1 MGVALKLAIN
11 YLKNNKK
18 RTFIISLCILI
29 STILITT
36 ILLFLDSYKEYIIT
50 AERNNSNW
58 EVSYNGITY
67 EEACTIEKHSNVKE
81 ISVMHEIG
89 SAKSIDKDRNLK
101 YTIIGFDE
109 NAMKNLIKNNLMQGR
124 FPENSTEVI
133 CQNGEFKIG
142 DKLIQTL
149 ENGENKEYIVV
160 GTVFYS
166 DFIDSFQ
173 VITLL
178 DRAELNNTDTV
189 NITVLSNNI
198 KQIYDD
204 YFDIYYQLSSYRNQN
219 GSSLENMTRYN
230 ENLLEYEGVL
240 DYVSNFQKGIYAI
253 EGIFI
258 GIVVISSMI
267 FIYSVVNIS
276 IIERK
281 KYFGILK
288 SIGTTS
294 KQMRRSIRAE
304 LFIILFIV
312 IPLGVLI
319 GIGLDCL
326 LITVVNNIFP
336 DLSTS
341 NDGFLRIFQV
351 KEEMNVAIPF
361 STLGF
366 SIIIIILATYLSSVV
381 PIKKISRT
389 QAISLI
395 KQNWKYVHIKKRKH
409 KEKSK
414 EKNIEK
420 KLAFKNIERYKSRYT
435 AIIMSLVISI
445 TLIIVSNYYITN
457 IVENAYRAEYNYEIS
472 LYYRIDKYGDLSEKI
487 IDDIQEA
494 KIADKI
500 ILNYTTTK
508 SLLVPIEKISDE
520 EKELGKKIYGGDYK
534 LYPHFRALYT
544 EDYTE
549 VLNVS
554 CLQIDV
560 VELNDD
566 ALNNYFKR
574 IGIDKLEDDECILV
588 DYSNIKTKY
597 YNSIKFT
604 NYKDGDFLTIGNGSY
619 DILEK
624 NTNIKV
630 KKVTNLLPSNLP
642 LRISN
647 TLIIV
652 NRGIADKIYDRI
664 NGLEENAREFNAD
677 SISLWVKDIEEAD
690 ALVQQ
695 LKEKYNLTSEPTE
708 SEEFIEERSYEGN
721 EDAIKLDLLINIFIY
736 SFIGIITLVG
746 IINMYN
752 AINSS
757 LETRKREIVRLVTI
771 GMEEKQINKMIFLE
785 NAICCVLALI
795 LGIAI
800 GALASYVL
808 YFLNIDFTWY
818 AFKIPWTSVI
828 VSILGI
834 TLVTIISTIYLKK
847 KIFLDDLMEVLRKE
861 EI

>member
-1 MGVALKLAIN
+1 MGVALKLGIN

-36 ILLFLDSYKEYIIT
+36 ILLFLDSYKEYRIT
-50 AERNNSNW
+50 VERNNSNW

-67 EEACTIEKHSNVKE
+67 EESCTIEKHSNVKE
-81 ISVMHEIG
+81 ISVMREMG
-89 SAKSIDKDRNLK
+89 SAKSINEGRNLK
-101 YTIIGFDE
+101 YTIIGFDK
-109 NAMKNLIKNNLMQGR
+109 NAMKNLINNNLMQGR
-124 FPENSTEVI
+124 LPENSTEVI
-133 CQNGEFKIG
+133 CQNGVYKIG

-149 ENGENKEYIVV
+149 ENGENKEYTVV
-160 GTVFYS
+160 GTILYS

-178 DRAELNNTDTV
+178 DRAELKNSDIV

-219 GSSLENMTRYN
+219 GSSLEDMTRYN

-240 DYVSNFQKGIYAI
+240 DYVSNFQKGIYTV

-304 LFIILFIV
+304 LFIILLSV

-319 GIGLDCL
+319 GIGLDSL

-341 NDGFLRIFQV
+341 NDGILRIFQV
-351 KEEMNVAIPF
+351 KEEMNVAIPL
-361 STLGF
+361 STLGL
-366 SIIIIILATYLSSVV
+366 SIIIIVLATYLSSVV
-381 PIKKISRT
+381 PIKKISKIA
-389 QAISLI
+389 AINLI
-395 KQNWKYVHIKKRKH
+395 KQNRKCVHIKER
-409 KEKSK
+409 KSK
-414 EKNIEK
+414 EKIIEK
-420 KLAFKNIERYKSRYT
+420 HIERKLAFKNIERYKSRYT

-445 TLIIVSNYYITN
+445 ALIIVSNYYITN

-472 LYYRIDKYGDLSEKI
+472 LNYRIDKYGDLAEKI

-642 LRISN
+642 SRISN

-652 NRGIADKIYDRI
+652 NRGVANKIYDRI
-664 NGLEENAREFNAD
+664 NGLEENEREFNAD
-677 SISLWVKDIEEAD
+677 SIALWVKDTEEAD
-690 ALVQQ
+690 VLVQQ
-695 LKEKYNLTSEPTE
+695 LREKYNLTSEPAE

-721 EDAIKLDLLINIFIY
+721 EDAIKLNLLINIFIY

-752 AINSS
+752 TINSS
-757 LETRKREIVRLVTI
+757 LETKKREIVRLVTI

-800 GALASYVL
+800 GLLTSYVL

-818 AFKIPWTSVI
+818 AFEIPWVSVI
-828 VSILGI
+828 VSTLGI
-834 TLVTIISTIYLKK
+834 AIIAIMSTLYLKK
-847 KIFLDDLMEVLRKE
+847 KIFVNDLMEVLRKE

>member
-36 ILLFLDSYKEYIIT
+36 ILLFLDSYKEYRIT
-50 AERNNSNW
+50 VERNNSNW

-81 ISVMHEIG
+81 ISVMYEMG

-124 FPENSTEVI
+124 LPENSTEVV
-133 CQNGEFKIG
+133 CMNGDYKIG

-160 GTVFYS
+160 GTILYS

-173 VITLL
+173 VVTLL
-178 DRAELNNTDTV
+178 DRAELKNSDTV
-189 NITVLSNNI
+189 DITVLSNNI

-204 YFDIYYQLSSYRNQN
+204 YFDIYYQLSTYRNQN

-230 ENLLEYEGVL
+230 EDLLEYEGVL
-240 DYVSNFQKGIYAI
+240 DYVSSFQKGIYAV

-361 STLGF
+361 STLGL
-366 SIIIIILATYLSSVV
+366 SIIIIVLATYLSSVL

-395 KQNWKYVHIKKRKH
+395 KQNREYVHINKRKH
-409 KEKSK
+409 KKKSK
-414 EKNIEK
+414 DEKHIER

-487 IDDIQEA
+487 IDDIQNA
-494 KIADKI
+494 NIADKI
-500 ILNYTTTK
+500 ILNYATTQN
-508 SLLVPIEKISDE
+508 LLVPIEKISDE

-534 LYPHFRALYT
+534 LYPHFQALYT
-544 EDYTE
+544 ENYEE
-549 VLNVS
+549 VLDVS
-554 CLQIDV
+554 CLQVGV
-560 VELNDD
+560 VELNKS
-566 ALNNYFKR
+566 ALDNYLQK
-574 IGIDKLEDDECILV
+574 IGVDKLEDDECILM

-604 NYKDGDFLTIGNGSY
+604 NYEDGDFLTIGNSSY

-624 NTNIKV
+624 NTNIKI
-630 KKVTNLLPSNLP
+630 KKVTNIVPNLTS
-642 LRISN
+642 RSSN
-647 TLIIV
+647 TLIVV
-652 NRGIADKIYDRI
+652 NKGIADKIYDRI
-664 NGLEENAREFNAD
+664 NGLEESKREFNVD
-677 SISLWVKDIEEAD
+677 YISLWVKDIEEAD

-695 LKEKYNLTSEPTE
+695 LKEKYNLTSDPTE
-708 SEEFIEERSYEGN
+708 SEEYIEGRSYEGN
-721 EDAIKLDLLINIFIY
+721 EDTIKLNLLINIFIY

-757 LETRKREIVRLVTI
+757 LETRKREVVRLITI
-771 GMEEKQINKMIFLE
+771 GMEKKQINKMIFLE

-800 GALASYVL
+800 GALVSYVL

-818 AFKIPWTSVI
+818 AFEIPWTSVI
-828 VSILGI
+828 VSTLGI
-834 TLVTIISTIYLKK
+834 AIIAIMSTLYLKK
-847 KIFLDDLMEVLRKE
+847 KIFVNDLMEVLRKE

>member
-1 MGVALKLAIN
+1 MGVALKLGIN

-36 ILLFLDSYKEYIIT
+36 ILLFLDSYKEYRIT
-50 AERNNSNW
+50 VERNNSNW

-81 ISVMHEIG
+81 ISVMREMG
-89 SAKSIDKDRNLK
+89 SAKSINEGRNLK
-101 YTIIGFDE
+101 YTIIGFDK
-109 NAMKNLIKNNLMQGR
+109 NAMKNLINNNLMQGR
-124 FPENSTEVI
+124 LPENSTEVI
-133 CQNGEFKIG
+133 CQNGVYKIG

-149 ENGENKEYIVV
+149 ENGENKEYTVV
-160 GTVFYS
+160 GTILYS

-178 DRAELNNTDTV
+178 DRAELKNSDIV

-219 GSSLENMTRYN
+219 GSSLEDMTRYN

-240 DYVSNFQKGIYAI
+240 DYVSNFQKGIYTV

-304 LFIILFIV
+304 LFIILLSV

-319 GIGLDCL
+319 GIGLDSL

-341 NDGFLRIFQV
+341 NDGILRIFQV
-351 KEEMNVAIPF
+351 KEEMNVAIPL
-361 STLGF
+361 STLGL
-366 SIIIIILATYLSSVV
+366 SIIIIVLATYLSSIV
-381 PIKKISRT
+381 PIKKISSL
-389 QAISLI
+389 QAINLI
-395 KQNWKYVHIKKRKH
+395 KQNREYVYIKKRKH

-445 TLIIVSNYYITN
+445 ALIIVSNYYITN

-472 LYYRIDKYGDLSEKI
+472 LNYRIDKYGDLAEKI

-642 LRISN
+642 SRISN

-652 NRGIADKIYDRI
+652 NRGVANKIYDRI
-664 NGLEENAREFNAD
+664 NGLEENEREFNAD
-677 SISLWVKDIEEAD
+677 SIALWVKDTEEAD
-690 ALVQQ
+690 VLVQQ
-695 LKEKYNLTSEPTE
+695 LREKYNLTSEPAE

-721 EDAIKLDLLINIFIY
+721 EDAIKLNLLINIFIY

-752 AINSS
+752 TINSS
-757 LETRKREIVRLVTI
+757 LETKKREIVRLVTI

-800 GALASYVL
+800 GLLTSYVL

-818 AFKIPWTSVI
+818 AFEIPWVSVI
-828 VSILGI
+828 VSTLGI
-834 TLVTIISTIYLKK
+834 AIVTIISTIYLKK
-847 KIFLDDLMEVLRKE
+847 KIFVDDLMEVLRRNLK
-861 EI
+861 

>member
-36 ILLFLDSYKEYIIT
+36 ILLFLDSYKGYRIT
-50 AERNNSNW
+50 VERNNSNW

-81 ISVMHEIG
+81 ISVMREIG
-89 SAKSIDKDRNLK
+89 SAKSIDEGRNLK
-101 YTIIGFDE
+101 YTIIGFDK
-109 NAMKNLIKNNLMQGR
+109 NAIKNLIKNNLMQGR
-124 FPENSTEVI
+124 LPENSTEVV
-133 CQNGEFKIG
+133 CMNGDYKIG

-341 NDGFLRIFQV
+341 GDGFLRIFQV

-361 STLGF
+361 STLGL
-366 SIIIIILATYLSSVV
+366 SIIIVILATYLSSVV

-389 QAISLI
+389 QAINLI
-395 KQNWKYVHIKKRKH
+395 KQNREYVYIKKRK
-409 KEKSK
+409 SK
-414 EKNIEK
+414 EKIREKHIER

-472 LYYRIDKYGDLSEKI
+472 LNYRIDKYGDLAEKI

-549 VLNVS
+549 VLDVS
-554 CLQIDV
+554 CLQVDV
-560 VELNDD
+560 VELNKN
-566 ALNNYFKR
+566 ALNNYFKK

-642 LRISN
+642 SRISN

-652 NRGIADKIYDRI
+652 NRGVANKIYDRI
-664 NGLEENAREFNAD
+664 NGLEENEREFNAD

-690 ALVQQ
+690 NLVQQ
-695 LKEKYNLTSEPTE
+695 LKEKYNLTSDQTE

-721 EDAIKLDLLINIFIY
+721 EDAIKLNLLINIFIY

-757 LETRKREIVRLVTI
+757 LENKKREIVRLVTI

-847 KIFLDDLMEVLRKE
+847 KIFVDDLMEVLRKE